1 MTDKELFKKIKVW
14 LYTIPYDVD
23 IDSEMMNQI
32 NLRIGD
38 EVEPKTDKEKFIQF
52 WSPTIGLEEA
62 EKSWEEKLKESVKKS
77 HMIASDI
84 GGYISQIDGSWI
96 ESRSKHRDHLK
107 RHGMVEL
114 GNDVPM
120 KQKQVEIQ
128 DNRVRKERIA
138 QQVYEKLRYK

>member
-1 MTDKELFKKIKVW
+1 MKHICPLCKSEYDKPEEKA
-14 LYTIPYDVD
+14 
-23 IDSEMMNQI
+23 M
-32 NLRIGD
+32 
-38 EVEPKTDKEKFIQF
+38 TDKEKFF
-52 WSPTIGLEEA
+52 EWWTPTVGKEEA